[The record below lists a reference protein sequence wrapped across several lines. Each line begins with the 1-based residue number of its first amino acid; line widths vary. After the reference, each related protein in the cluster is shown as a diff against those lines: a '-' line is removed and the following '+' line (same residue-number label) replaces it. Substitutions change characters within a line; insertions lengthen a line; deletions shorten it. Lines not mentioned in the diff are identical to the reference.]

1 MKKGYR
7 KCKKCEIVRNLEIVK
22 QCPICKAGWQ
32 PERKLSY
39 GIRIKMPKK
48 KAVHN
53 WLLTNGYDLIV

>member
-32 PERKLSY
+32 PERELSY
-39 GIRIKMPKK
+39 
-48 KAVHN
+48 
-53 WLLTNGYDLIV
+53 